1 MPESIIE
8 IPPRPTVTRLP
19 DPPSSADPNNFD
31 PRADDYLDAQYQY
44 SEELNVLAG
53 WVEDVSAVV
62 RTLAQGTADDAVA
75 VAQAEERVG
84 ALERSATASAEA
96 AKAYAQAAG
105 ASSGVPE
112 PIASKWFGADE
123 NANPGWYDPPKDATK
138 LDKKGGVATALGQ
151 PSKDHGVIPAGGI
164 VVVDVSVASIHK
176 IQAAGSIEIQFTG
189 WAGADVSQEVELH
202 CVNFGGK
209 TQKWA
214 PGLWVK
220 SDRTR
225 VPEVGN
231 AGINWLTAGQNDV
244 LVRHDFGANVYV
256 AM

>member
-1 MPESIIE
+1 MTGIVPTPAAPVVPAYPALGSANFNQEAYAYGSSMPAVSYRIWE
-8 IPPRPTVTRLP
+8 IGKAAEVNATYIALLVQ
-19 DPPSSADPNNFD
+19 SA
-31 PRADDYLDAQYQY
+31 AQ
-44 SEELNVLAG
+44 SEANVLEYRDQTYGYKQA
-53 WVEDVSAVV
+53 A
-62 RTLAQGTADDAVA
+62 AQSEAN
-75 VAQAEERVG
+75 
-84 ALERSATASAEA
+84 AL
-96 AKAYAQAAG
+96 AYAQATGTSAG
-105 ASSGVPE
+105 IPSPVAK
-112 PIASKWFGADE
+112 KWFGADE
-123 NANPGWYDPPKDATK
+123 NANPGWYDVPQDAAK
-138 LDKKGGVATALGQ
+138 LDKMGGVATAFGQ

-189 WAGADVSQEVELH
+189 WAGAGVSQEVELH

-220 SDRTR
+220 SDRSR
-225 VPEVGN
+225 VPEVGL
-231 AGINWLTAGQNDV
+231 AGINWFVSGQNDV

>member
-1 MPESIIE
+1 MTGIVPTPAAPVVPAYPALGSANFNQEAYAYGSSMPAISYRIWE
-8 IPPRPTVTRLP
+8 IGKAAEANATYIAQLVQ
-19 DPPSSADPNNFD
+19 SAG
-31 PRADDYLDAQYQY
+31 Q
-44 SEELNVLAG
+44 SEAN
-53 WVEDVSAVV
+53 
-62 RTLAQGTADDAVA
+62 
-75 VAQAEERVG
+75 
-84 ALERSATASAEA
+84 ALEYRDQTYGYKQEA
-96 AKAYAQAAG
+96 AQSEANALAYAQATGTSAG
-105 ASSGVPE
+105 IPTPVANSLFQSNAVGGVFWGPM
-112 PIASKWFGADE
+112 
-123 NANPGWYDPPKDATK
+123 PKDASK
-138 LDKKGGVATALGQ
+138 LDKVGGVATALGQ

-189 WAGADVSQEVELH
+189 WAGAGVSQEVELH

-225 VPEVGN
+225 VPEVGL
-231 AGINWLTAGQNDV
+231 AGINWLTSGQNDV